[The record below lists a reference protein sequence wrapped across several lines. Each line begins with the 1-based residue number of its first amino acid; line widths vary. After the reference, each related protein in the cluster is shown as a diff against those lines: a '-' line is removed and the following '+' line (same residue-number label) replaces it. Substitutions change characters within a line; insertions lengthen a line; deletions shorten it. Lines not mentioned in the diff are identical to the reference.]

1 MNLSIKEAGTARQIA
16 TVTFDAEEIQT
27 KEKEACNE
35 IGKVAN
41 IPGFRKGKAPS
52 NVIRKRFSKELN
64 DELTRKLSTEAY
76 ESIMEN
82 KDFKVYS
89 ILKLSLEALIPIQAL
104 QLILH
109 MILSQNLKFQIMK
122 IFKLPLSQLRLQM
135 KTLIKN

>member
-64 DELTRKLSTEAY
+64 DELTRKLSLRKPMNRSWRTKTLRFIR
-76 ESIMEN
+76 S
-82 KDFKVYS
+82 S
-89 ILKLSLEALIPIQAL
+89 KLSLEE
-104 QLILH
+104 H
-109 MILSQNLKFQIMK
+109 
-122 IFKLPLSQLRLQM
+122 
-135 KTLIKN
+135 